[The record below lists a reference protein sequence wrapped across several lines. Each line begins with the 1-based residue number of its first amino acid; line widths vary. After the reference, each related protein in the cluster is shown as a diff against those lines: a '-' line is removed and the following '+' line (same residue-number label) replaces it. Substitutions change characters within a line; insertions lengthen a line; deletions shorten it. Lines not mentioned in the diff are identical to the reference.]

1 MSRRSKNDKDQ
12 RDPNDTTKEPWEQ
25 PIYDTNYDTNSSRLE
40 QRQQKKGNT
49 LFLVILVIMLLLI
62 ITIPIG
68 FYFWATQDS
77 GRTATSQTTESS
89 LVSTETKESTKASSE
104 AASSAPSESS
114 EPAPAESVPESEPV
128 EETPEETIPS
138 SEETVPSS
146 SEAAEGE
153 EYTQVIAG
161 EGFNQIAARTG
172 VSIDT
177 ILQLNGLQ
185 IDSTILPGQT
195 LRIK

>member
-49 LFLVILVIMLLLI
+49 LFLVVLVIMLLLI
-62 ITIPIG
+62 IAIPIG

-89 LVSTETKESTKASSE
+89 LVSSETKESSKASSE
-104 AASSAPSESS
+104 SSESSAPSESS
-114 EPAPAESVPESEPV
+114 EPAESAPESEQPV
-128 EETPEETIPS
+128 EETPEETPES

-146 SEAAEGE
+146 SEVTEGE
-153 EYTQVIAG
+153 DYTQVIAG
-161 EGFNQIAARTG
+161 EGFNQISARTG
-172 VSIDT
+172 VPIDT